1 MATAVQSQNDNSA
14 TKGATPNSMDSL
26 KNTLGNNQIVT
37 KAKQFAKERP
47 WATATLA
54 GVVGVALLNTLRG
67 R

>member
-1 MATAVQSQNDNSA
+1 MATAVQSQNDNA
-14 TKGATPNSMDSL
+14 TAGTASRMESL
-26 KNTLGNNQIVT
+26 KNAIGNNQLVD
-37 KAKQFAKERP
+37 KAKAFAREHR

>member
-1 MATAVQSQNDNSA
+1 MATSAELQNDN
-14 TKGATPNSMDSL
+14 TGTTNPL
-26 KNTLGNNQIVT
+26 KDTLGNNQLVG
-37 KAKQFAKERP
+37 KAKAFAKEHR